1 MSSGAPALPSLGPQP
16 PFSPGPA
23 LPEAAA
29 AARAG
34 LSRGASPQRGPAPAA
49 ALPCAALPSPP
60 RASGSGAVPA
70 PCRQEGLR
78 ADGGLRER
86 RRSPRDFSVSL
97 EDRAVRCG
105 TAGATGSRFFP
116 LRWLWARVRLAAS
129 FRGGRRGSNGRVAE
143 AGGAARSCACLPAA
157 AACCARP
164 APCVCAGSGDGEDAE
179 GSSVGSYGAERPGA
193 GSETSAG
200 DPPRCPV
207 LLLRLKSASGA
218 FSCWRAFC
226 AGGPGV
232 GFCVLSTSLLI
243 YESLYFQGVCEVA
256 VEVSSGTASEIAPT
270 TQVWS
275 GSGLGTTGF
284 LLPFSTLSH
293 RWGGTA

>member
-1 MSSGAPALPSLGPQP
+1 M
-16 PFSPGPA
+16 
-23 LPEAAA
+23 
-29 AARAG
+29 
-34 LSRGASPQRGPAPAA
+34 
-49 ALPCAALPSPP
+49 
-60 RASGSGAVPA
+60 
-70 PCRQEGLR
+70 
-78 ADGGLRER
+78 
-86 RRSPRDFSVSL
+86 
-97 EDRAVRCG
+97 RCG

-116 LRWLWARVRLAAS
+116 LRWLCARVRLAAS

-179 GSSVGSYGAERPGA
+179 GSPVGSYGAERPGA

-207 LLLRLKSASGA
+207 LLLRLKSASGT

-226 AGGPGV
+226 AGRPGV

-243 YESLYFQGVCEVA
+243 YESLYF
-256 VEVSSGTASEIAPT
+256 
-270 TQVWS
+270 
-275 GSGLGTTGF
+275 
-284 LLPFSTLSH
+284 
-293 RWGGTA
+293 